1 MGMKDFDVTMQ
12 RVREISGYAE
22 YFEKAF
28 GKNNMSSDNAAK
40 AVAAFERTLITPNS
54 IKPSISTFLRND
66 GSPFQCRHSKLQ
78 NKVNW

>member
-1 MGMKDFDVTMQ
+1 MGMKDLDVTMQ

-54 IKPSISTFLRND
+54 I
-66 GSPFQCRHSKLQ
+66 
-78 NKVNW
+78 